1 MGGTTARAKS
11 GNYQGMIPTD
21 SIRIAIVE
29 DDEKI
34 RSSLVVLIEGT
45 HGLRCI
51 GAYEDAEGALRD
63 VPVKEPDVVLVDINL
78 PGMQGIELVQ
88 RLKQSRPAMQFIM
101 LTVYEDT
108 PKIFDS
114 LAAGAVGYLLK
125 MTPPDEILGA
135 IRDVRAG
142 GSPMSP
148 QIARKVV
155 QSFHKQIGVVSDDAQ
170 LTRREE
176 EILKLLSKGFLYKEI
191 AEQLFISSDTVHNH
205 IRHIYEKL
213 QVHSRTEAVVK
224 YLQK

>member
-1 MGGTTARAKS
+1 MSYKKLRANVKQS
-11 GNYQGMIPTD
+11 DP
-21 SIRIAIVE
+21 IRVAIVE

-45 HGLRCI
+45 HGFRCV
-51 GAYEDAEGALRD
+51 GAYEDAEAALHDLPR
-63 VPVKEPDVVLVDINL
+63 KKPDAVLVDINL
-78 PGMQGIELVQ
+78 PGMQGIELVRSLRQ
-88 RLKQSRPAMQFIM
+88 NDTTMQFIM

-108 PKIFDS
+108 SKIFDS

-125 MTPPDEILGA
+125 MTPPDEILSA

-155 QSFHKQIGVVSDDAQ
+155 QSFHKRADREVEAVQ
-170 LTRREE
+170 LTKREE
-176 EILKLLSKGFLYKEI
+176 EILTLLSKGFLYKEI
-191 AEQLFISSDTVHNH
+191 ADQLFISPDTVHNH
-205 IRHIYEKL
+205 LRHIYEKL

-224 YLQK
+224 YLKK

>member
-1 MGGTTARAKS
+1 MVQS
-11 GNYQGMIPTD
+11 D

-45 HGLRCI
+45 HGFRCV
-51 GAYEDAEGALRD
+51 GAYEDAESALRD
-63 VPVKEPDVVLVDINL
+63 LPRKEPDISLVDINL

-88 RLKQSRPAMQFIM
+88 RLKQGNAATQFIM
-101 LTVYEDT
+101 LTVYEET
-108 PKIFDS
+108 SKIFDS

-125 MTPPDEILGA
+125 MTPPDELLTA
-135 IRDVRAG
+135 IREVRAG

-155 QSFHKQIGVVSDDAQ
+155 QSFHKIDNRGGEVVQ
-170 LTRREE
+170 LTKRED

-191 AEQLFISSDTVHNH
+191 GEQLFISADTVHNH

>member
-1 MGGTTARAKS
+1 MVQS
-11 GNYQGMIPTD
+11 E

-34 RSSLVVLIEGT
+34 RSSLVVLLEGT
-45 HGLRCI
+45 HGFRCV
-51 GAYEDAEGALRD
+51 GAYEDAESALRD
-63 VPVKEPDVVLVDINL
+63 LPRKEPDIALVDINL

-88 RLKQSRPAMQFIM
+88 RLKQGNAAAQFIM

-108 PKIFDS
+108 HKIFDS

-125 MTPPDEILGA
+125 MTPPDELLTA
-135 IRDVRAG
+135 IREVRAG

-155 QSFHKQIGVVSDDAQ
+155 QSFHKVDSGKGEIVQ
-170 LTRREE
+170 LTKRED

-191 AEQLFISSDTVHNH
+191 GEQLFISADTVHNH

>member
-1 MGGTTARAKS
+1 VVQS
-11 GNYQGMIPTD
+11 E

-34 RSSLVVLIEGT
+34 RSSLVVLLEGT
-45 HGLRCI
+45 HGFRCV
-51 GAYEDAEGALRD
+51 GAYEDAESALRD
-63 VPVKEPDVVLVDINL
+63 LPRKEPDIALVDINL

-88 RLKQSRPAMQFIM
+88 RLKQGNAAAQFIM

-108 PKIFDS
+108 HKIFDS

-125 MTPPDEILGA
+125 MTPPDELLTA
-135 IRDVRAG
+135 IREVRAG

-155 QSFHKQIGVVSDDAQ
+155 QSFHKIDSGKGEIVQ
-170 LTRREE
+170 LTKRED

-191 AEQLFISSDTVHNH
+191 GEQLFISADTVHNH

>member
-1 MGGTTARAKS
+1 VVQS
-11 GNYQGMIPTD
+11 D

-45 HGLRCI
+45 HGFRCV
-51 GAYEDAEGALRD
+51 GAYEDAESALRD
-63 VPVKEPDVVLVDINL
+63 LPRKEPDISLVDINL

-88 RLKQSRPAMQFIM
+88 RLKQGNAATQFIM
-101 LTVYEDT
+101 LTVYEET
-108 PKIFDS
+108 SKIFDS

-125 MTPPDEILGA
+125 MTPPDELLTA
-135 IRDVRAG
+135 IREVRAG

-155 QSFHKQIGVVSDDAQ
+155 QSFHKIDNRGGEVVQ
-170 LTRREE
+170 LTKRED

-191 AEQLFISSDTVHNH
+191 GEQLFISADTVHNH

>member
-1 MGGTTARAKS
+1 VVQSA
-11 GNYQGMIPTD
+11 

-45 HGLRCI
+45 HGFRCV
-51 GAYEDAEGALRD
+51 GAYEDAESALRD
-63 VPVKEPDVVLVDINL
+63 LPRKEPDISLVDINL

-88 RLKQSRPAMQFIM
+88 RLKQGNAATQFIM
-101 LTVYEDT
+101 LTVYEET
-108 PKIFDS
+108 SKIFDS

-125 MTPPDEILGA
+125 MTPPDELLTA
-135 IRDVRAG
+135 IREVRAG

-155 QSFHKQIGVVSDDAQ
+155 QSFHKIDNRGGEVVQ
-170 LTRREE
+170 LTKRED

-191 AEQLFISSDTVHNH
+191 GEQLFISADTVHNH

>member
-1 MGGTTARAKS
+1 
-11 GNYQGMIPTD
+11 MINTKNE
-21 SIRIAIVE
+21 SIRIAVVE

-45 HGLRCI
+45 HGFRCV
-51 GAYEDAEGALRD
+51 GAYETAEAALRD
-63 VPVKEPDVVLVDINL
+63 VPNKEPDVVLVDINL
-78 PGMQGIELVQ
+78 PVMQGIELVH
-88 RLKQSRPAMQFIM
+88 RLKQGNVSMQFIM

-108 PKIFDS
+108 PRIFDS

-125 MTPPDEILGA
+125 MTPPDEILSA

-155 QSFHKQIGVVSDDAQ
+155 QSFHKGNNSADGIVQ

-176 EILKLLSKGFLYKEI
+176 EVLNLLSKGFLYKEI

>member
-1 MGGTTARAKS
+1 MVQS
-11 GNYQGMIPTD
+11 D

-45 HGLRCI
+45 HGFRCV
-51 GAYEDAEGALRD
+51 GAYADAESALRD
-63 VPVKEPDVVLVDINL
+63 LPRKEPDISLVDINL

-88 RLKQSRPAMQFIM
+88 RLTQGNAASQYIM

-108 PKIFDS
+108 NKIFDS

-125 MTPPDEILGA
+125 MTPPDELLTA
-135 IRDVRAG
+135 IREVRAG

-155 QSFHKQIGVVSDDAQ
+155 QSFHKLDNRGGEVVQ
-170 LTRREE
+170 LTKRED

-191 AEQLFISSDTVHNH
+191 GEQLFISADTVHNH

>member
-1 MGGTTARAKS
+1 VVQS
-11 GNYQGMIPTD
+11 E

-34 RSSLVVLIEGT
+34 RSSLVVLLEGT
-45 HGLRCI
+45 HGFRCV
-51 GAYEDAEGALRD
+51 GAYEDAESALRD
-63 VPVKEPDVVLVDINL
+63 LPRKEPDIALVDINL

-88 RLKQSRPAMQFIM
+88 RLKQGNAAAQFIM

-108 PKIFDS
+108 HKIFDS

-125 MTPPDEILGA
+125 MTPPDELLTA
-135 IRDVRAG
+135 IREVRAG

-155 QSFHKQIGVVSDDAQ
+155 QSFHKVDSGKGEIVQ
-170 LTRREE
+170 LTKRED

-191 AEQLFISSDTVHNH
+191 GEQLFISADTVHNH